1 MAFDALDEAVF
12 TSLAGMKTNQ
22 QPIGVPYNN
31 GKPLKYNKKRGILAL
46 AKLYQVDTTL
56 HGYPMI
62 GPYTPQNPWHC
73 DYKQCRY
80 TAYGVFKM
88 WKITN
93 WRSKQYGAKF
103 VLCDGCVRQYQKVKV
118 NSGPKNINVKLNMPH
133 QQHPQNPQYIQQQQ
147 QQYQPTQPIQP
158 IKPMTQ
164 YQQPFVNGP
173 GNDSN
178 IQAYG
183 NTDKITYQNGNNVN
197 IKQKQTEGGMD
208 DNIEIEGTE
217 GGNSNGTGGTGTNN
231 YVPYNYN
238 NNNNNGDIKMDHKD
252 DIDISQVNPGS
263 KNVNI
268 VVANPK
274 STNKVQIIKQGW
286 MSKKTKSFMSKYQKR
301 YFVLYSNYTI
311 QYYNNDQKK
320 NPNTTIYLTA
330 VKKII
335 KNKKDRSI
343 FELSTKEGYWFFQC
357 GTENEANDWMDK
369 IAHCATIVGKK

>member
-1 MAFDALDEAVF
+1 MLLWMIDVVLIFNFGLD
-12 TSLAGMKTNQ
+12 
-22 QPIGVPYNN
+22 
-31 GKPLKYNKKRGILAL
+31 
-46 AKLYQVDTTL
+46 
-56 HGYPMI
+56 
-62 GPYTPQNPWHC
+62 
-73 DYKQCRY
+73 
-80 TAYGVFKM
+80 
-88 WKITN
+88 
-93 WRSKQYGAKF
+93 
-103 VLCDGCVRQYQKVKV
+103 
-118 NSGPKNINVKLNMPH
+118 
-133 QQHPQNPQYIQQQQ
+133 
-147 QQYQPTQPIQP
+147 
-158 IKPMTQ
+158 
-164 YQQPFVNGP
+164 GP

-217 GGNSNGTGGTGTNN
+217 GGNTNGTGGTGTSN
-231 YVPYNYN
+231 YVPYNYNN

-252 DIDISQVNPGS
+252 DIDISEVNPGS

-268 VVANPK
+268 VVGNSK
-274 STNKVQIIKQGW
+274 STNKVQIIKEGW

-335 KNKKDRSI
+335 KNKKDRSM
-343 FELSTKEGYWFFQC
+343 FVVYS
-357 GTENEANDWMDK
+357 
-369 IAHCATIVGKK
+369 